1 MIILGTDENYLG
13 STWEAVKEEG
23 DAEIAVCINPVIE
36 AQERQ
41 AELLVQARADYD
53 AWRAAEF
60 ERLTAVAEKI
70 QKAAEDK
77 ESVC

>member
-23 DAEIAVCINPVIE
+23 DAEIAVCISPVIE

-41 AELLVQARADYD
+41 AELLAQARADYD
-53 AWRAAEF
+53 EWRAA
-60 ERLTAVAEKI
+60 
-70 QKAAEDK
+70 
-77 ESVC
+77 